1 MFNYIEGDRVL
12 VKPSAYYWWTKPGV
26 KYSVVKAGWNS
37 IGESELIFI
46 RVKRG
51 STVHS
56 VRPEVLEHV

>member
-1 MFNYIEGDRVL
+1 MFNYIEGDKVFL
-12 VKPSAYYWWTKPGV
+12 KPDAYYWWSKPGV
-26 KYSVVKAGWNS
+26 KYSVVKASWHS
-37 IGESELIFI
+37 IGGSEQIFI